1 MSGTT
6 GAGIS
11 KQAEFVVVE
20 PPLGV
25 SKQAEF
31 VVLQPPVGVSK
42 QAEFVVLQTPPPRP
56 QLLNILCGG

>member
-1 MSGTT
+1 
-6 GAGIS
+6 
-11 KQAEFVVVE
+11 
-20 PPLGV
+20 V